1 MGGAPCGAGGETGG
15 VRCERGEGV
24 GCTGSEAS
32 ATMGGKML
40 VTGETVCLITV
51 QSFAMRVETVLYLWY
66 FGVII
71 IDLMDCIL

>member
-1 MGGAPCGAGGETGG
+1 
-15 VRCERGEGV
+15 
-24 GCTGSEAS
+24 
-32 ATMGGKML
+32 ML

-71 IDLMDCIL
+71 IDLMDCILLALNSLVRQDLLVREGRVLPFRQTSKRRNRAREA